1 MASSYRKHFI
11 PLESDPDV
19 FNKLMHLLGVPSS
32 LRFEDV
38 LSLDGPHALAGPALA
53 LVLVLPTTDGY
64 ERRKAVED
72 AHDEDGKGCEHHV
85 VWYPQTINNA
95 CGLYAMLH
103 ALSNGAARDVLL
115 GGGMYK
121 CLFSCSDSHR
131 QTCPPRLGRL
141 LLGLLLSVPRA

>member
-1 MASSYRKHFI
+1 MTMASYSKHFI

-19 FNKLMHLLGVPSS
+19 FNELMHLLGVPPS

-38 LSLDGPHALAGPALA
+38 WTLDGPHALAGPALA
-53 LVLVLPTTDGY
+53 LVLVLPTTESY

-72 AHDEDGKGCEHHV
+72 AEGDDTDGEHGEHV

-95 CGLYAMLH
+95 CGLYAILH

-115 GGGMYK
+115 GGRGMY
-121 CLFSCSDSHR
+121 
-131 QTCPPRLGRL
+131 
-141 LLGLLLSVPRA
+141 